1 MAENRGYLHAPIPSA
16 EGGYRSAKY
25 SFGGLNLKLDTDTGE
40 LTEAKNVSL
49 GRLPMLTS
57 MPKPSFVWGVLGE
70 PISLHAFDGFLLVV
84 YRDEGKVML
93 GCIKDG
99 GRMFYKGVL
108 DGTGKEM
115 SPRSIVQFNVYSD
128 PEDPVGGEY
137 IKKLLI
143 FPDKL
148 SVDYDITADFLPAS
162 LDAGDNVLPNIKY
175 ACVYYSRLFGVDD
188 DRIYASA
195 FNDYANFNLDTAD
208 DTSEANAW
216 VTTAQ
221 SNVKAGGSFTGICA
235 YGGHV
240 IAFKRDYT
248 HEIYNN
254 KNPFRVYDIFN
265 EGCVDQRSIAEV
277 DGGLYYVSP
286 DGVRLYTGGN
296 PRDVGESLDM
306 THFESGVGAG
316 YKGCYYLAAKVNGEH
331 RVLVYSTSSGA
342 WSSVD
347 VGAEVIS
354 LSSSSDGIYAL
365 TLSRE
370 IWKLDTEDYS
380 ARFEFATD
388 IMTGGSVDIKR
399 VKKLQAAVEVERG
412 GIITVYL
419 EGDDGVR
426 RELVSS
432 YGRYGKLV
440 LRCGVTMTA
449 GVGHRLIFAGKGRIT
464 LRGFELI
471 YAEGGER
478 YDRN

>member
-1 MAENRGYLHAPIPSA
+1 MAENRSYLSAAIPAA
-16 EGGYRSAKY
+16 EGQYRTAKY
-25 SFGGLNLKLDTDTGE
+25 SFGGLNLKHDTDTGE
-40 LTEAKNVSL
+40 LTEAKNISL
-49 GRLPMLTS
+49 DRLPMLTS
-57 MPKPSFVWGVLGE
+57 SPKPAVIREGYAE
-70 PISLHAFDGFLLVV
+70 PISMHAFDGFLLVV
-84 YRDEGKVML
+84 YRDGGAVKLDYITEGAV
-93 GCIKDG
+93 
-99 GRMFYKGVL
+99 YTGVL
-108 DGTGKEM
+108 DAMGEDI

-148 SVDYDITADFLPAS
+148 SMDYEITADFEPAS
-162 LDAGDNVLPNIKY
+162 LDAGDNVLPDIKY

-208 DTSEANAW
+208 DTSDANAW

-265 EGCVDQRSIAEV
+265 EGCVDHRSIAEV

-296 PRDVGESLDM
+296 PRDVGEALDM

-316 YKGCYYLAAKVNGEH
+316 YKGCYYLYAKIGYDH
-331 RVLVYSTSSGA
+331 RVLVYSASTGA
-342 WSSVD
+342 WSSIAVD
-347 VGAEVIS
+347 SEVIS
-354 LSSSSDGIYAL
+354 LASANGIYAL
-365 TLSRE
+365 TEKGAVLR
-370 IWKLDTEDYS
+370 LDTEDYS
-380 ARFEFATD
+380 AGFEFATD
-388 IMTGGSVDIKR
+388 VMTGGTVDIKR
-399 VKKLQAAVEVERG
+399 VKKLQAAVDVAYG
-412 GIITVYL
+412 GCITVYI
-419 EGDDGVR
+419 ESDRGAR
-426 RELVSS
+426 RELISS
-432 YGRYGKLV
+432 GGRYGRLV

-449 GVGHRLIFAGKGRIT
+449 GSSHRLIFSGRGRVT

-471 YAEGGER
+471 YAYGGER
-478 YDRN
+478 YDRA